1 MPPDNQHRT
10 PTGSGRSSAGSSV
23 TSSRSSCGGSVS
35 VSPMSCVSN
44 QLSSGSSDGMC
55 IFTYLVCLCFVDHD
69 VFSST
74 GLLREILREVQA
86 SNNRVAELEKK
97 LEDLQEGEKESCAGK
112 KKKVEP
118 SPEVR
123 VRVYVH
129 VYTWMHQSCLL
140 TFHFTCKYT

>member
-1 MPPDNQHRT
+1 MF
-10 PTGSGRSSAGSSV
+10 V
-23 TSSRSSCGGSVS
+23 LCTSR
-35 VSPMSCVSN
+35 
-44 QLSSGSSDGMC
+44 C
-55 IFTYLVCLCFVDHD
+55 IF
-69 VFSST
+69 ST

-129 VYTWMHQSCLL
+129 VTPCDS
-140 TFHFTCKYT
+140 

>member
-1 MPPDNQHRT
+1 M
-10 PTGSGRSSAGSSV
+10 SS
-23 TSSRSSCGGSVS
+23 
-35 VSPMSCVSN
+35 VSN

-55 IFTYLVCLCFVDHD
+55 IFTYLVCLCFVHHD
-69 VFSST
+69 VLSST